1 MFDWDG
7 VLADS
12 LAVFTAVFLD
22 GCDRC
27 GVHGLEAPGRLMAL
41 FDGNLYAGMQAAG
54 MQRETVR
61 RILRHFKRDTLARLD
76 EIRLF
81 EGIPG
86 ALEAIGRGNTVI
98 IVTANLSEI
107 VWSVLQRD
115 GVHCVAEVMGVEA
128 GTSKV
133 EKIRQARRRYPSL
146 PAFYVGDTKGDML
159 EGRSAGA
166 ETIAVLWGWHPEEK
180 LREGEPDFLVRSP
193 RDLAEFFRFG
203 KMEMAFWERSS

>member
-12 LAVFTAVFLD
+12 LELFTSVFLES
-22 GCDRC
+22 CHRC
-27 GVHGLEAPGRLMAL
+27 GFHSLDTPGRLMAL
-41 FDGNLYAGMQAAG
+41 FDGNLYTSLATLGL
-54 MQRETVR
+54 QRNTIR
-61 RILRHFKRDTLARLD
+61 RILRHFKRDSLARLD

-81 EGIPG
+81 EGIPE
-86 ALEAIGRGNTVI
+86 ALDAIGRGNTVI

-107 VWSVLQRD
+107 VWSVLRRD
-115 GVHCVAEVMGVEA
+115 GVRCVEEVLGVEA

-159 EGRSAGA
+159 EGRSAGT
-166 ETIAVLWGWHPEEK
+166 ETIGVLWGWHPEEK

-193 RDLAEFFRFG
+193 RELAAHFR
-203 KMEMAFWERSS
+203 RC